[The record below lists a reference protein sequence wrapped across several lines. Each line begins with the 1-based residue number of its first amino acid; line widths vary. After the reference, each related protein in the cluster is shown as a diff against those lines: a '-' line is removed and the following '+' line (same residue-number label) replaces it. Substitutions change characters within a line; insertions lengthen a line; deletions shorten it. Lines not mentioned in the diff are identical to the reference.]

1 MPIRRTKID
10 KNIKEK
16 ALQNLEEDQ
25 KQVKLS
31 GDEPFQL
38 TWVSQNP
45 CDLGKPRVLSYSAI
59 KKEIKDET
67 PLGVELAEM
76 FSIDLERK
84 LKQIAGR

>member
-1 MPIRRTKID
+1 MPIKRSKID
-10 KNIKEK
+10 KNVKEK
-16 ALQNLEEDQ
+16 ALENLEEDQ
-25 KQVKLS
+25 KAVKLS

-45 CDLGKPRVLSYSAI
+45 CELGKPRVLSYTAI
-59 KKEIKDET
+59 KKEISNET

-76 FSIDLERK
+76 FSMDLERK